1 MVRPNKTKPDGRSLW
16 PPPAA
21 EDNSP
26 HACMTQT
33 TQVLGSNPGRARQ
46 RFFLAYD
53 RIGVLNSNALTR
65 CLVLLSGVYR
75 PTQDADPRQLFTVLH
90 LLCVYC
96 RRLEDPVHRA
106 VEDAASKDL
115 LKHLV
120 NRWQLLD
127 GPRRRLKIVPSFT

>member
-1 MVRPNKTKPDGRSLW
+1 MMVRPNKTKPDGCSLW

-33 TQVLGSNPGRARQ
+33 TQILGSNLGRACQ
-46 RFFLAYD
+46 RLFPAYD
-53 RIGVLNSNALTR
+53 RIGVLNSDASTR
-65 CLVLLSGVYR
+65 CLVLLSGTYR
-75 PTQDADPRQLFTVLH
+75 PIQDADPRQLFMVMH
-90 LLCVYC
+90 LVLCVYC

-106 VEDAASKDL
+106 VEDAASRDP

-120 NRWQLLD
+120 NFLD
-127 GPRRRLKIVPSFT
+127 GPKRRLKIVPSFT